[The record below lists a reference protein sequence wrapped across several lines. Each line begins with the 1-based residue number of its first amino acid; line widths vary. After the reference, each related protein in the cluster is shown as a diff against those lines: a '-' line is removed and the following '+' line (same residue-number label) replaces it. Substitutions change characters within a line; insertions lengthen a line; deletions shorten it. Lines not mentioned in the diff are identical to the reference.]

1 MQLLVSR
8 SVLSHPHTR
17 TNILLS
23 CSSWNKCFAFSDLFS
38 VFWFCFLSSSRRI
51 GELGNRG
58 IGESEEARRGW
69 LKEFSFWAAKS
80 NICSPKSIESS
91 GIVVVRLGFHSFFF
105 LSFIFTFFIFVSWL
119 LLLGLAQNKTLNGA
133 GKRVE
138 ACGFMQGTRDQIRN
152 FHRGDKRVSIGHS
165 RDRITRSHFAE
176 VCN

>member
-23 CSSWNKCFAFSDLFS
+23 CSSWNKC
-38 VFWFCFLSSSRRI
+38 
-51 GELGNRG
+51 
-58 IGESEEARRGW
+58 
-69 LKEFSFWAAKS
+69 
-80 NICSPKSIESS
+80 
-91 GIVVVRLGFHSFFF
+91 
-105 LSFIFTFFIFVSWL
+105 FFIFVSWL